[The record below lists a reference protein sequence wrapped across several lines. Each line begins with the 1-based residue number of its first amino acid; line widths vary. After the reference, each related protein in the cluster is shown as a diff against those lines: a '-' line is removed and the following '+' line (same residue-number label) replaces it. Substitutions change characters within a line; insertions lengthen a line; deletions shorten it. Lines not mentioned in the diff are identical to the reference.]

1 MKSIHLWTLLLFII
15 FTIIFIELY
24 LCKRLEFFH
33 LISDDDQE
41 LKEIDLKTGKDE
53 PVVILFSGL
62 NRYWEDTCKNHIDVI
77 KKLTNNDLSKAVVGI
92 HYWNNTNSEIE
103 IPLSI
108 RELKYKASTSSDD
121 IYGDGK
127 NDRAIWII
135 KKFANSSRIALKNA
149 EDLYREIY
157 GKEMPPTQTVIRF
170 RYDAYIEDI
179 DNFPLQLITGMENYY
194 LSNWNTNHRNYDKSF
209 PEIADTIVITTKKNI
224 SSMTKNNIDSFI
236 KEHED
241 KINDPDFFHERLLYI
256 FLKSIGANI
265 VFDFNLKLSLMRND
279 HHRDRLS

>member
-1 MKSIHLWTLLLFII
+1 LLLFII

>member
-1 MKSIHLWTLLLFII
+1 MKSIHIWTLLLFVI
-15 FTIIFIELY
+15 FTIVFIELY

-33 LISDDDQE
+33 SISDHDQE

-77 KKLTNNDLSKAVVGI
+77 QKLTNNDLSKAIVGI
-92 HYWNNTNSEIE
+92 HYWNNTDSEIE

-108 RELKYKASTSSDD
+108 RELKYKASTSSDN

-149 EDLYREIY
+149 EDLYKEIY

-170 RYDAYIEDI
+170 RYDTYVEDI
-179 DNFPLQLITGMENYY
+179 DNFPLQLITDMENYY

-209 PEIADTIVITTKKNI
+209 PEIADSIVITTKKNI
-224 SSMTKNNIDSFI
+224 SLMTNDKIDSFI

-241 KINDPDFFHERLLYI
+241 KINNPDFFHERLLYI

-265 VFDFNLKLSLMRND
+265 VFDFNLKLSLMRNNQR
-279 HHRDRLS
+279 RDRLS

>member
-1 MKSIHLWTLLLFII
+1 MKSIHIWTLLLFVI
-15 FTIIFIELY
+15 FTIVFIEMY

-33 LISDDDQE
+33 SISDHDQE

-77 KKLTNNDLSKAVVGI
+77 QKLTNNDLSKAIVGI
-92 HYWNNTNSEIE
+92 HYWNNTDSEIE

-108 RELKYKASTSSDD
+108 RELKYKASTSSDN

-135 KKFANSSRIALKNA
+135 KKFANSSKIALKNA
-149 EDLYREIY
+149 EDLYKEIY

-170 RYDAYIEDI
+170 RYDTYVEDI
-179 DNFPLQLITGMENYY
+179 DNFPLQLITDMENYY

-209 PEIADTIVITTKKNI
+209 PEIADAIAITTKKNI
-224 SSMTKNNIDSFI
+224 SSMTNNNIDSFI
-236 KEHED
+236 KENED
-241 KINDPDFFHERLLYI
+241 KINNPDFFHERLLYM

-265 VFDFNLKLSLMRND
+265 LFDFNLKLSLMRND
-279 HHRDRLS
+279 QRRDNLS